1 MAPRIFF
8 SLLYSA
14 FCLENRNKYIPK
26 KNIFQ
31 AVVSNYGSKRW
42 RLLSQF
48 SVKVLHFPPSKNRS
62 ARSCLQAK
70 TQIRAR
76 AFLRFTC
83 SSRSSSYCAWP
94 AKPSYRNQSWGRD
107 CSSGDKLYHCIDI
120 MSSRVS
126 HLPLIA
132 THCCSWENY
141 RVVAPIP
148 SHPQLAC
155 PHYTKVASPD
165 NENKVF

>member
-1 MAPRIFF
+1 MQIDAFKVWASFAVDRDNFFGMQDKKTKTQSCSFSNKMMKYNMYIFH
-8 SLLYSA
+8 
-14 FCLENRNKYIPK
+14 P
-26 KNIFQ
+26 Q
-31 AVVSNYGSKRW
+31 
-42 RLLSQF
+42 
-48 SVKVLHFPPSKNRS
+48 KNRS

-83 SSRSSSYCAWP
+83 SSSSSFCAWP

-126 HLPLIA
+126 HLPLA

-148 SHPQLAC
+148 SHPYLAC

>member
-1 MAPRIFF
+1 M
-8 SLLYSA
+8 LLQKKFNNEKWS
-14 FCLENRNKYIPK
+14 FHPNLSSRNEKISIR
-26 KNIFQ
+26 N
-31 AVVSNYGSKRW
+31 
-42 RLLSQF
+42 RLLGTIYIF
-48 SVKVLHFPPSKNRS
+48 SKNRS

-83 SSRSSSYCAWP
+83 SSSSSSYCAWP

-126 HLPLIA
+126 HLPLA

-148 SHPQLAC
+148 SHPYLAC

>member
-1 MAPRIFF
+1 MGPPLVCWLMLLRCGPPLLLIGIISLGCKTRKPKHKVVPLVTEWWSTIYIFH
-8 SLLYSA
+8 
-14 FCLENRNKYIPK
+14 P
-26 KNIFQ
+26 Q
-31 AVVSNYGSKRW
+31 
-42 RLLSQF
+42 
-48 SVKVLHFPPSKNRS
+48 KNRS

-83 SSRSSSYCAWP
+83 SSSSSSYCAWP

-126 HLPLIA
+126 HLPLA

-148 SHPQLAC
+148 SHPYLAC